1 MNKNKK
7 LKKKE
12 IIEKS
17 LKLGVKKFDFKEIVK
32 ILISIAISGVV
43 TSYLQIIIENKI
55 FPAIYNFIKTS
66 DLIIHNFNSIVFMLL
81 VSFAIFLLIPVFL
94 IMLIPSNRK
103 LEKVYSLTI
112 YIIITYSIF
121 QVASV
126 NRPDE
131 KIFIDKTTLIA
142 YYIGVSITIYMLIKG
157 IEWTYS
163 WIKTSKEET
172 GIDMAKL
179 AFVWTVLVF
188 IMGLIWKL

>member
-17 LKLGVKKFDFKEIVK
+17 LKLGVKKFNFKEIVK

-66 DLIIHNFNSIVFMLL
+66 DLIIHNSNSIVFMLL

-94 IMLIPSNRK
+94 IMLIPSNKK
-103 LEKVYSLTI
+103 LEKVLTSI
-112 YIIITYSIF
+112 VFGVVVYSIF
-121 QVASV
+121 QLIYKSK
-126 NRPDE
+126 PGE

-157 IEWTYS
+157 IEWTYL

>member
-17 LKLGVKKFDFKEIVK
+17 LKLGVKKFNFKEIVK
-32 ILISIAISGVV
+32 ILISIAISGIV

-66 DLIIHNFNSIVFMLL
+66 DLIIHNSNIIVFMLL

-94 IMLIPSNRK
+94 IMLIPSNKK
-103 LEKVYSLTI
+103 LEKVLTSI
-112 YIIITYSIF
+112 VFGVVVYSIF
-121 QVASV
+121 QLIYKSK
-126 NRPDE
+126 PDE

-157 IEWTYS
+157 IEWTYL
-163 WIKTSKEET
+163 WIKTSEEET